1 MYNVTKSV
9 ALVDDHQLVLKGLIS
24 LLEKMEKYEVIG
36 SFSSGISFLEF
47 MHHNSVD
54 IVLLDVSLP
63 DISGI
68 DICKE
73 LKKMRSETTV
83 LALSNHSERSLILQ
97 MLNSGASGYLLKNV
111 DAQELERCLNRV
123 DGHDVILSEDV
134 QKIVNNSTYT
144 DFSLIPQLTK
154 REQEIL
160 KLIAD
165 GLTTNQIADLLF
177 LSPLTVETH
186 RKRMMSKFQTKNM
199 ASLLKIAFEYQII

>member
-47 MHHNSVD
+47 MRHNSVD